1 MVATD
6 ELLTYYLIQNGT
18 WDTNMQLTNNSV
30 RKKISSEKN
39 WSKILHIFA
48 IECH

>member
-1 MVATD
+1 MIPSEICSVNILEIKIIVVATD

-30 RKKISSEKN
+30 RKK
-39 WSKILHIFA
+39 
-48 IECH
+48 